1 LFAHLAAA
9 LAQRPGTNLLQGV
22 YAPKSNWVAL
32 AKPWRVAA
40 SLLLAAALVGVLSLG
55 AEYWSLRRTDGE
67 LTELLAASC
76 QRLVGVTRVSAC
88 ESEVRRR
95 LGAAG
100 VATSGEGFLA
110 TLNAIAGARSGTTR
124 IDALSYRNGTMDLQ
138 LIAPDIPALD
148 EFARRLLETQRFNPV
163 LESSAQEGSEV
174 SGRIKITGKD
184 P

>member
-1 LFAHLAAA
+1 M
-9 LAQRPGTNLLQGV
+9 
-22 YAPKSNWVAL
+22 
-32 AKPWRVAA
+32 
-40 SLLLAAALVGVLSLG
+40 LAAALVGVLSLG

-76 QRLVGVTRVSAC
+76 QRLVGVTRISAC
-88 ESEVRRR
+88 EGEVRRR

-138 LIAPDIPALD
+138 LIAPDVPALD

-174 SGRIKITGKD
+174 TGRIKITGKD